1 MQNTG
6 RAPRNAFREPQPE
19 PQPVKD
25 HDRWATPAPEREE
38 VFETIAADLETSF
51 DESLQ

>member
-6 RAPRNAFREPQPE
+6 RAPRNAFRERQPE
-19 PQPVKD
+19 PQPIQD
-25 HDRWATPAPEREE
+25 SGRWAAPTPEKEE